1 MQMLFLWGIYFK
13 HIEAEV
19 NYHSL
24 EMVFMLC
31 IKVLARQLFHK
42 EDLARNLEFSK
53 WILLNWL
60 RFLAFIHLE
69 TFLTGLCSRAVQ

>member
-1 MQMLFLWGIYFK
+1 MQMLFLRGIYFK

-31 IKVLARQLFHK
+31 VKVLARQLFH
-42 EDLARNLEFSK
+42 
-53 WILLNWL
+53 
-60 RFLAFIHLE
+60 
-69 TFLTGLCSRAVQ
+69 